1 MKNLTIVMQYSSS
14 QMVLQGLKKFKDKY
28 GNFFSTISIFYVED
42 IETEVTPEDDFKNA
56 LDKADL
62 VLIDVRSNRKTASI
76 LQEKLKDRTDVNIVV
91 LLSAGLD
98 LLKLTR
104 LGDFH
109 LGEYMSKFVKNKKKK
124 TNKFDKEKEDIEIFH
139 EKEKDSGFDFSK
151 IFKIKKIVKLM
162 GTIIPFGGLKKSK
175 IVFKLMDWWE
185 SGKVE
190 NFICILELVASK
202 FMDLKTS
209 KKKKEK
215 PKNYY
220 KAAFWRPESKD
231 FKGSI
236 DKYLKKY
243 PLDNRKPTLLIIF
256 YGGYHFESSVI
267 AVKYILK
274 KYSDT
279 WNVIAFYTD
288 GIRTTEYFYK
298 YINPN
303 EVPFDAVLS
312 LIWFPFNGGP
322 GGGDLSLTHEI
333 LKEWDVPVYLGCGL
347 YNQKYKD
354 FLTRKEGLTPI
365 QMLAAVI
372 FPEMDGLIDCIPL
385 LCNDSKKTKIGNK
398 ELNMI
403 VPYAIKDNID
413 LMFKRIESRI
423 KLKELDNSDKQL
435 VLILYNYP
443 PGEAGIGNAAYFDS
457 LLSTINILNVLEKQG
472 YDIENREN
480 VNILDPEKLKD
491 FLIQNGFVN
500 APDWF
505 NLKEKVAAYKSNPQ
519 QNKIELIKVNK
530 NKYLRWFDSLYG
542 ELKEKVKQL
551 WGPPPGKLNVV
562 DNEIYLPILKLGNIF
577 IGIQP
582 TRGDIKDLEKAYHDV
597 ALAPHHEYL
606 CFYYYILNEI
616 NADAMIHIGTHGTLE
631 FLPGKEAGLTKQ
643 FCYNF
648 TMVDYIPHF
657 YIYQISNTSEAMIAK
672 RRSLATLISYQLP
685 SFTESDTDQNF
696 SEIEGKLHLL
706 REAKSMDNLN
716 VEENKREILALAK
729 EKGISV
735 SNIDELDHEIL
746 KCKTSL
752 IPEGLHVFGKGYNI
766 DEAVNFLWNI
776 QPMIP
781 FRPNLFELFAD
792 HYNLPLRAK
801 EDLASYI
808 NENKEDPLR
817 EIIKNTGLK
826 IIKGILLGKSFDEI
840 QSEFPELNFLSN
852 TEMKGLAEKIID
864 YGTNSIKNNEIET
877 LMEGL
882 NGKYIEPNMGGDPIR
897 TPDVLPSGFNLFQFN
912 PQLIPTDLAVKRGY
926 KAAEQSIELYIKEH
940 DQYPKNITMVL
951 WGFETAKTHGESIG
965 QIMAY
970 LGIEISDLVSWRR
983 EPKLIPLSELGR
995 PRINVTINICGFMRD
1010 LFSHVLEFIDESIDL
1025 VVDTDEPLNKN
1036 FVKAQYVDI
1045 KEDLLDDG
1053 ISEKEAD
1060 FMGRVRIFGPDAS
1073 EYGSNLPTMIESGA
1087 WKKPEQLGE
1096 MYLRQM
1102 RFAYRRNMRAR
1113 PLLKIF
1119 KKQLKSTDMIC
1130 QVRDTKAYAITDL
1143 DHYYEFVGGLSQAS
1157 KVSGKKDL
1165 PPIYI
1170 VDTTSVKV
1178 ETAPI
1183 KNAINRGI
1191 ITRTANPKWIKGMLK
1206 HDYSGGKKVSNN
1218 VNYLLGFAA
1227 TTQQVED
1234 STWNQVYKTIIE
1246 NQEIQDLLKKN
1257 NKFAM
1262 HDLLGSLLESI
1273 RRNLWNASDEQE
1285 EKIKEL
1291 YLELEGLIEK

>member
-1 MKNLTIVMQYSSS
+1 MKNLTMVVQYSSS
-14 QMVLQGLKKFKDKY
+14 QMVLQGLEEFKEKY
-28 GNFFSTISIFYVED
+28 GDFFTEISIFYVED
-42 IETEVTPEDDFKNA
+42 IETDVIPDDDFIGA

-62 VLIDVRSNRKTASI
+62 VLIDVRSNRKTARI
-76 LQEKLKDRTDVNIVV
+76 LQEKLNNRTNVNVVV
-91 LLSAGLD
+91 LLGAGLD

-109 LGEYMSKFVKNKKKK
+109 LGTYM
-124 TNKFDKEKEDIEIFH
+124 NKFIKEKKEKKEVIDEQADDIEIFH
-139 EKEKDSGFDFSK
+139 EKDDKPGFDFSK

-162 GTIIPFGGLKKSK
+162 GTIFPFGGLKKSK
-175 IVFKLMDWWE
+175 MVFKIMDWWE
-185 SGKVE
+185 SGKIN
-190 NFICILELVASK
+190 NFICILELIGSK
-202 FMDLKTS
+202 FMGLKTS
-209 KKKKEK
+209 RWKKEK
-215 PKNYY
+215 PKKYY
-220 KAAFWRPESKD
+220 KAAFWRPDSQD
-231 FKGSI
+231 FNGPI
-236 DKYLKKY
+236 NKYLKKY
-243 PLDNRKPTLLIIF
+243 PLDKDKRTLLIIF

-267 AVKYILK
+267 AVKRILE
-274 KYSDT
+274 KYNDS
-279 WNVIAFYTD
+279 WNIIPFYTD
-288 GIRTTEYFYK
+288 GVRTTKYFYK
-298 YINPN
+298 YINTD
-303 EVPFDAVLS
+303 EAPFDAVLS

-322 GGGDLSLTHEI
+322 GGGDLTVTHEI
-333 LKEWDVPVYLGCGL
+333 LKQWDVPVFLGCGL

-385 LCNDSKKTKIGNK
+385 LCNDSKKTKIGNQ

-403 VPYAIKDNID
+403 VPYAINDNID
-413 LMFKRIESRI
+413 LMIKRIQARI
-423 KLKELDNSDKQL
+423 ELKKLDNSEKKL
-435 VLILYNYP
+435 VFILYNYP

-457 LLSTINILNVLEKQG
+457 LLSIIKILEELEKQG
-472 YDIENREN
+472 YNIDYRKD
-480 VNILDPEKLKD
+480 VNILEASELKD
-491 FLIQNGFVN
+491 FLIKNGFVN
-500 APDWF
+500 SPDWF
-505 NLKEKVAAYKSNPQ
+505 NLKEKVAAFKSNPQ
-519 QNKIELIKVNK
+519 KNKIELIKVK
-530 NKYLRWFDSLYG
+530 KEKYIDWFNSLYG
-542 ELKEKVKQL
+542 RLKEKVIKE
-551 WGPPPGKLNVV
+551 WGPPLGKLQVV
-562 DNEIYLPILKLGNIF
+562 DNQIYLPILKLGNIF

-582 TRGDIKDLEKAYHDV
+582 SRGDIKNLEKSYHDV
-597 ALAPHHEYL
+597 ELVPHHEYL

-616 NADAMIHIGTHGTLE
+616 NANAMVHIGTHGTLE

-685 SFTESDTDQNF
+685 AFTESETDQNF
-696 SEIEGKLHLL
+696 TDLEEKLHLL
-706 REAKSMDNLN
+706 REAKSLDNPN
-716 VEENKREILALAK
+716 IEENERELLTLAK
-729 EKGISV
+729 EKGITV

-752 IPEGLHVFGKGYNI
+752 IPEGLHVFGEGYDI
-766 DEAVNFLWNI
+766 DEASGFLWNI

-781 FRPNLFELFAD
+781 FRPNLFELLSD
-792 HYNLPLRAK
+792 HYNLPKRAK
-801 EDLASYI
+801 EDLADYI
-808 NENKEDPLR
+808 NEKKDEPLR
-817 EIIKNTGLK
+817 RDIKQKGLK
-826 IIKGILLGKSFDEI
+826 IIKYILLGKSINEI
-840 QSEFPELNFLSN
+840 QNELLELDFLSDH
-852 TEMKGLAEKIID
+852 KIVDLAEKIITF
-864 YGTNSIKNNEIET
+864 GKNSVKNREIEF
-877 LMEGL
+877 LIGGL
-882 NGKYIEPNMGGDPIR
+882 NGKYITPRMGGDPIR
-897 TPDVLPSGFNLFQFN
+897 TPDVLPSGYNLFQFN

-926 KAAEQSIELYIKEH
+926 EAAEQSIYLYKREH
-940 DQYPKNITMVL
+940 GEYPKNITMVL

-1025 VVDTDEPLNKN
+1025 VVDTDEPPDKN
-1036 FVKAQYVDI
+1036 FVKAQYLGI
-1045 KEDLLDDG
+1045 KEDLLEEG
-1053 ISEKEAD
+1053 VSEKEAD

-1130 QVRDTKAYAITDL
+1130 QIRDTKAYAITDL

-1178 ETAPI
+1178 ETTSI

-1206 HDYSGGKKVSNN
+1206 HDYSGGKKVANN

-1227 TTQQVED
+1227 TTQEVED
-1234 STWNQVYKTIIE
+1234 STWNQVYNTMVD
-1246 NQEIQDLLKKN
+1246 NQEIQNLLKKN
-1257 NKFAM
+1257 NKYAM

-1273 RRNLWNASDEQE
+1273 RRDLWNATEEQE
-1285 EKIKEL
+1285 EKIKQL